1 MPDRFKIYPEIN
13 FAISIIEPGP
23 VQFENL
29 YNIALNFRKHKHFT
43 DVHYSLIDLRGTEF
57 KFELE
62 RLNDLKKVF
71 LSYQDIDN
79 QKLAVYMVDFPVET
93 AYVHLFFKMLEF
105 NREYCTTLEGAYD
118 HFSLPISFEEFTNL
132 INI

>member
-13 FAISIIEPGP
+13 FAISIVEPGP

-29 YNIALNFRKHKHFT
+29 YNIALNFRKHKHFI

-62 RLNDLKKVF
+62 RLNELKEVF

-93 AYVHLFFKMLEF
+93 AYVHLFFKMLKF
-105 NREYCTTLEGAYD
+105 NRDYCTTPEGAYNLLNLSVSID
-118 HFSLPISFEEFTNL
+118 EFYDL
-132 INI
+132 IRI